1 MSEDNNDRTQTPPA
15 LIPPPDRRSDTDA
28 VAPSPD
34 VVQPEQPVDHD
45 VDSTQSEIAAEQAEA
60 SLDARGDSAAHSS
73 ADNHEPAAHESVAH
87 EPSAH
92 ESDAQEQQGAY
103 ESAARNRNGEADD
116 NRSTT
121 AHDNDTNAGL
131 TVIPAGAAATGAA
144 GRPAEE
150 AHPSNQQRA
159 FTSPPVAPKKK
170 GNRVFGALIA
180 LVSSVV
186 FLIVF
191 AIVAAIVISVG
202 APGQSVVGNLT
213 AFLTSPV
220 FYVPAI
226 FFAVAFV
233 LVVLLANRAN
243 WWAYII
249 GSLFVAAVVY
259 FGTIGVGLLISNVV
273 VMTPAEA
280 AAEFARSASN
290 PFVIAGALVAREVA
304 MWSGAAIAARGRRMK
319 VRNRSSREEYERA
332 AAEHRAE
339 YERGF
344 TPA

>member
-1 MSEDNNDRTQTPPA
+1 M
-15 LIPPPDRRSDTDA
+15 
-28 VAPSPD
+28 
-34 VVQPEQPVDHD
+34 
-45 VDSTQSEIAAEQAEA
+45 
-60 SLDARGDSAAHSS
+60 
-73 ADNHEPAAHESVAH
+73 
-87 EPSAH
+87 
-92 ESDAQEQQGAY
+92 
-103 ESAARNRNGEADD
+103 
-116 NRSTT
+116 
-121 AHDNDTNAGL
+121 
-131 TVIPAGAAATGAA
+131 TVIPAAATVVAD
-144 GRPAEE
+144 RPTEE

-191 AIVAAIVISVG
+191 AIVAAIVIAVG

>member
-15 LIPPPDRRSDTDA
+15 LIPPPERRSDTERA
-28 VAPSPD
+28 APSSD
-34 VVQPEQPVDHD
+34 VVQPEQPAGRDAD
-45 VDSTQSEIAAEQAEA
+45 PTQSEIAAEQAEA
-60 SLDARGDSAAHSS
+60 SLDARDEEIANSS
-73 ADNHEPAAHESVAH
+73 PDHHESPAN
-87 EPSAH
+87 ESSAH
-92 ESDAQEQQGAY
+92 ESDGHESDAPAVPVTKEPAAQDR
-103 ESAARNRNGEADD
+103 SGEVDD
-116 NRSTT
+116 SR
-121 AHDNDTNAGL
+121 
-131 TVIPAGAAATGAA
+131 ATD
-144 GRPAEE
+144 RTSEE
-150 AHPSNQQRA
+150 TPPFQPLNQQRA
-159 FTSPPVAPKKK
+159 FTPPPVAPKKK
-170 GNRVFGALIA
+170 GNRVAGVLIA
-180 LVSSVV
+180 LISSLV

-191 AIVAAIVISVG
+191 AIVAAIVIAVG

-220 FYVPAI
+220 FYIPAI
-226 FFAVAFV
+226 FFALGFV

-249 GSLFVAAVVY
+249 GSLFVGAVVY
-259 FGTIGVGLLISNVV
+259 FGTIAVGLLISNVV

-290 PFVIAGALVAREVA
+290 PFVIAGALVAREVV

-319 VRNRSSREEYERA
+319 SRNLTAREEYERA

-344 TPA
+344 APA

>member
-15 LIPPPDRRSDTDA
+15 LIPPPVRRSDTDA
-28 VAPSPD
+28 AAPSSAKM
-34 VVQPEQPVDHD
+34 QPEQPVDRD

-60 SLDARGDSAAHSS
+60 SLDARDDKAAHSS
-73 ADNHEPAAHESVAH
+73 SDQHEPSAHESVAH

-92 ESDAQEQQGAY
+92 EPAAQDL
-103 ESAARNRNGEADD
+103 NGEVDD
-116 NRSTT
+116 SRTT
-121 AHDNDTNAGL
+121 TGHDNDANAGL
-131 TVIPAGAAATGAA
+131 TAIPAAAAAPAA
-144 GRPAEE
+144 TDRPAEE
-150 AHPSNQQRA
+150 THPSHQSNQQRA
-159 FTSPPVAPKKK
+159 FTPPPVAPKKK
-170 GNRVFGALIA
+170 NNRVFGVLIA

-191 AIVAAIVISVG
+191 AVVAAIVIAVG
-202 APGQSVVGNLT
+202 APGQSVLGNLA
-213 AFLTSPV
+213 AFLTSPL

-226 FFAVAFV
+226 FFAVGFV
-233 LVVLLANRAN
+233 LVVLFANRAN

-259 FGTIGVGLLISNVV
+259 FGTIAVGLLIGNVV

-280 AAEFARSASN
+280 TAEFARSASN

-304 MWSGAAIAARGRRMK
+304 MWSGAAIAARGRRIK
-319 VRNRSSREEYERA
+319 ARNITAREDYERA
-332 AAEHRAE
+332 AAEHRAD

-344 TPA
+344 APA

>member
-15 LIPPPDRRSDTDA
+15 LIPPPERRSDTDA
-28 VAPSPD
+28 GAPSPD
-34 VVQPEQPVDHD
+34 VVQPEEPVDRD

-60 SLDARGDSAAHSS
+60 SLDARDDAAAHSS
-73 ADNHEPAAHESVAH
+73 PDHR

-92 ESDAQEQQGAY
+92 ESAAHEPSAYKSAAHEQAVAY
-103 ESAARNRNGEADD
+103 EPAARDRNGEVDD
-116 NRSTT
+116 NRTT
-121 AHDNDTNAGL
+121 IGHDNDANAGL
-131 TVIPAGAAATGAA
+131 TVIPAAALVATD
-144 GRPAEE
+144 RPTEE

-159 FTSPPVAPKKK
+159 FTPPPVAPKKK

-191 AIVAAIVISVG
+191 AIVAAIVIAVG

-226 FFAVAFV
+226 FFAAGFV

-259 FGTIGVGLLISNVV
+259 FGTIGVGLLIGNVV
-273 VMTPAEA
+273 VMTPTEA

-319 VRNRSSREEYERA
+319 ARNRTAREEYERA

-344 TPA
+344 APA

>member
-15 LIPPPDRRSDTDA
+15 LIPPPERRSDTDA
-28 VAPSPD
+28 AGPSPD
-34 VVQPEQPVDHD
+34 VVQPEQPVGHD
-45 VDSTQSEIAAEQAEA
+45 VDSTQSEIAAERAEA
-60 SLDARGDSAAHSS
+60 SLDARDDAAAHSS
-73 ADNHEPAAHESVAH
+73 PDHLER
-87 EPSAH
+87 SAH
-92 ESDAQEQQGAY
+92 ESAAHEQPVAY
-103 ESAARNRNGEADD
+103 EPAARDRNGEVDD
-116 NRSTT
+116 NRSTA
-121 AHDNDTNAGL
+121 AHDNDANAGL
-131 TVIPAGAAATGAA
+131 TVIPAAVPIATD
-144 GRPAEE
+144 RPTEE

-159 FTSPPVAPKKK
+159 FTPPPVAPKKK

-191 AIVAAIVISVG
+191 AIVAAIVIAVG

-226 FFAVAFV
+226 FFAAGFV

-259 FGTIGVGLLISNVV
+259 FGTIGVGLLIGNVV

-319 VRNRSSREEYERA
+319 ARNRTAREEYERA

-339 YERGF
+339 
-344 TPA
+344 

>member
-15 LIPPPDRRSDTDA
+15 LVPPPERRSDTDA
-28 VAPSPD
+28 AAPSPD
-34 VVQPEQPVDHD
+34 VVQPEQPVDQD
-45 VDSTQSEIAAEQAEA
+45 VDSTQSEIAAERAEA
-60 SLDARGDSAAHSS
+60 SLDARDDAAAHLTP
-73 ADNHEPAAHESVAH
+73 DHR

-92 ESDAQEQQGAY
+92 ES
-103 ESAARNRNGEADD
+103 AARDRNGEVDD
-116 NRSTT
+116 NRSTA
-121 AHDNDTNAGL
+121 AHDNDANAGL
-131 TVIPAGAAATGAA
+131 TVIPAAVPVATD
-144 GRPAEE
+144 RPTEE
-150 AHPSNQQRA
+150 AYQSSQQRA
-159 FTSPPVAPKKK
+159 FTPPPVAPKKR

-191 AIVAAIVISVG
+191 AIVAAIVIAVG

-226 FFAVAFV
+226 FFAAGFV

-259 FGTIGVGLLISNVV
+259 FGTIGVGLLINNVV

-280 AAEFARSASN
+280 TAEFARSASN

-319 VRNRSSREEYERA
+319 ARNRTAREEYERA

-344 TPA
+344 APA

>member
-1 MSEDNNDRTQTPPA
+1 MSEDNNDRTQIPPA
-15 LIPPPDRRSDTDA
+15 LIPPPERRSDTDA

-34 VVQPEQPVDHD
+34 VVQPEQPVGHD

-73 ADNHEPAAHESVAH
+73 PDHH

-92 ESDAQEQQGAY
+92 ESVAHD
-103 ESAARNRNGEADD
+103 RNGEVDD
-116 NRSTT
+116 HRSTT
-121 AHDNDTNAGL
+121 AHDNDANAGL
-131 TVIPAGAAATGAA
+131 TVIPAGAAATVVAD
-144 GRPAEE
+144 RPTEE
-150 AHPSNQQRA
+150 AHQSNQQRA
-159 FTSPPVAPKKK
+159 FTPPPVAPKKK

-226 FFAVAFV
+226 FFAAGFV

-259 FGTIGVGLLISNVV
+259 FGTIGVGLLINNVV

-280 AAEFARSASN
+280 TAEFARSASN

-319 VRNRSSREEYERA
+319 ARNRSAREEYERA

-344 TPA
+344 APA

>member
-15 LIPPPDRRSDTDA
+15 LIPPPERRSDTDA
-28 VAPSPD
+28 GAPSPD
-34 VVQPEQPVDHD
+34 VVQPEEPVGRD

-60 SLDARGDSAAHSS
+60 SLDARDDAAAHSS
-73 ADNHEPAAHESVAH
+73 PDHR

-92 ESDAQEQQGAY
+92 ESAAHEQPVAY
-103 ESAARNRNGEADD
+103 EPAARDRNGEVDD
-116 NRSTT
+116 NRTT
-121 AHDNDTNAGL
+121 IGHDNDANAGL
-131 TVIPAGAAATGAA
+131 TVIPAAALVGTD
-144 GRPAEE
+144 RSTEE

-159 FTSPPVAPKKK
+159 FSPPPVAPKKK

-191 AIVAAIVISVG
+191 AIVAAIVIAVG

-226 FFAVAFV
+226 FFAAGFV

-259 FGTIGVGLLISNVV
+259 FGTIGVGLLIGNVV
-273 VMTPAEA
+273 VMTPTEA

-319 VRNRSSREEYERA
+319 ARNRTAREEYERA

-344 TPA
+344 APA